1 MTKKQN
7 KKITDKDLLNYKKAN
22 KLLKDMKDQKIYF
35 PCIEGKNLNLV
46 KKLKF
51 YTKNQLNILH
61 DYDLFN
67 NNKDSKFNLKI
78 WDKMIDLNSDCL
90 EILEL
95 NKFAL
100 VQQKTDMDQLK
111 HNNGYRSRYD
121 RLNIYIQNVK
131 FRSDYN
137 GNHGSYNAYYI
148 KNNKLNKITVKSLH
162 CFSNK
167 DRLYHKHGGNYSF
180 THDLSCDISRI
191 VSSKYDFFNYTE
203 I

>member
-78 WDKMIDLNSDCL
+78 WDK
-90 EILEL
+90 
-95 NKFAL
+95 
-100 VQQKTDMDQLK
+100 
-111 HNNGYRSRYD
+111 
-121 RLNIYIQNVK
+121 
-131 FRSDYN
+131 
-137 GNHGSYNAYYI
+137 
-148 KNNKLNKITVKSLH
+148 
-162 CFSNK
+162 
-167 DRLYHKHGGNYSF
+167 
-180 THDLSCDISRI
+180 
-191 VSSKYDFFNYTE
+191 
-203 I
+203 

>member
-1 MTKKQN
+1 
-7 KKITDKDLLNYKKAN
+7 
-22 KLLKDMKDQKIYF
+22 MKDQKIYF

-148 KNNKLNKITVKSLH
+148 KNNKLN
-162 CFSNK
+162 
-167 DRLYHKHGGNYSF
+167 
-180 THDLSCDISRI
+180 
-191 VSSKYDFFNYTE
+191 
-203 I
+203 